1 MPGNRNGWGKR
12 RRSSRRIGR
21 KYKNERDLM
30 KGRNDSEASNEQ
42 ANEEVKLSL
51 APSDLDAV
59 IVDQQETVKN

>member
-1 MPGNRNGWGKR
+1 MDGGK
-12 RRSSRRIGR
+12 GAGAHVGLEG

-42 ANEEVKLSL
+42 ANEEVKLPL